1 MCGITGIIDYNSS
14 EDYTSTLGRMLGSIR
29 HRGPDSFGIYTDR
42 TANFASTRLS
52 IIDLNTGDQP
62 IHNEDKSVWVVLN
75 GEIYN
80 YPELRSE
87 LQAKGHKFYTTSDTE
102 VLVHLYEEHGN
113 DFLNMLNG
121 QYVFAIW
128 DHSRESLLMGRDRV
142 GIHPLFYH
150 YNGHR
155 LVFGSEIKSIFMDS
169 RIERRLNLK
178 SLSDIFTCWT
188 PVSPDTAFEGI
199 NQLPPAHYA
208 LLTKQGLNINRYWDL
223 SFNKESQSPKTLN
236 ESIEELYALLLDAT
250 RIRLRADVPV
260 GAYLSG
266 GLDSTLITSLVKKN
280 FNNELKTFSVSF
292 SNERF
297 DEAPFQEKAVK
308 SIGTDHRS
316 IKCYDRDIGAVFPD
330 IIWHAEV
337 PLLRTGPAP
346 LFKLSRLVRDNNFKV
361 VLTGE
366 GADEFF
372 AGYNIFKEDRIRR
385 FWAKSPDS
393 EIRPLLLKKLYPY
406 IFSNN
411 GKIDAFQRVFFKK
424 NLTDTENP
432 VYSHL
437 LRWSNTSAIKA
448 FFSEDYR
455 DQMEGLDNF
464 ISRYSAGLPED
475 FKLWSSLSRAQYVEA
490 NLFLSNYLL
499 SSQGDR
505 MAMGNS
511 VEGRFPFLDHRVIE
525 FAARIPPRFRL
536 NGLTEKFILK
546 RVAHNIIPKELIDR
560 PKQPYRAPIVT
571 SFMGKQSPE
580 YARELLSERMIID
593 KGYFDPKKVS
603 NLVNKCDKG
612 QGEILSERENMALV
626 GILSTQLLDNMFLK
640 EFPSRKI
647 TVPENIRIFAQR
659 AKRLAQRA

>member
-14 EDYTSTLGRMLGSIR
+14 EDYTSTIDRMLGSIR

-42 TANFASTRLS
+42 TANLASTRLS

-87 LQAKGHKFYTTSDTE
+87 LQAKGHTFYTSSDTE
-102 VLVHLYEEHGN
+102 VLVHLYEEHGH
-113 DFLNMLNG
+113 DFLNTLNG

-128 DHSRESLLMGRDRV
+128 DHNKKSLLLGRDRV

-155 LVFGSEIKSIFMDS
+155 LVFGSEIKAIFMDS

-188 PVSPDTAFEGI
+188 PMTPDTAFEGI
-199 NQLPPAHYA
+199 KQLPPAYYA
-208 LLTKQGLNINRYWDL
+208 VLTKQGLKLNRYWDL
-223 SFNKESQSPKTLN
+223 SFNNESQSEKRLN

-297 DEAPFQEKAVK
+297 DEAKFQETAVK

-330 IIWHAEV
+330 VIWHAEV

-346 LFKLSRLVRDNNFKV
+346 LFMLSRLVRENNFKV

-372 AGYNIFKEDRIRR
+372 AGYNIFKEDSIRR
-385 FWAKSPDS
+385 FWAKSPES
-393 EIRPLLLKKLYPY
+393 EIRPMLLKKLYPY
-406 IFSNN
+406 IFKDN
-411 GKIDAFQRVFFKK
+411 GKIEAFQKAFFKK
-424 NLTDTENP
+424 NLKDTGNP

-437 LRWSNTSAIKA
+437 LRWTNTSAIKA
-448 FFSEDYR
+448 FFSD
-455 DQMEGLDNF
+455 DLKGQMEGLDSF
-464 ISRYSAGLPED
+464 ISSYSAGLSED
-475 FKLWSSLSRAQYVEA
+475 FRSWAPLSRAQYIEA
-490 NLFLSNYLL
+490 NIFLPNYLL

-505 MAMGNS
+505 MTMGNS
-511 VEGRFPFLDHRVIE
+511 IEGRFPFLDHRVIE
-525 FAARIPPRFRL
+525 FAAGISPRFRL

-546 RVAHNIIPKELIDR
+546 SAARNIISKELADR
-560 PKQPYRAPIVT
+560 PKQPYRAPIAT
-571 SFMGKQSPE
+571 CFMGKSSPE
-580 YARELLSERMIID
+580 YARELLSERMIIE

-603 NLVNKCDKG
+603 ALVSKCEKG
-612 QGEILSERENMALV
+612 QGKILSERENMALV

-647 TVPENIRIFAQR
+647 NVPENIRVFRQDI
-659 AKRLAQRA
+659 

>member
-14 EDYTSTLGRMLGSIR
+14 EDYTPTLGRMLGSIR
-29 HRGPDSFGIYTDR
+29 HRGPDSFGIYSDQN
-42 TANFASTRLS
+42 AYLASTRLS

-62 IHNEDKSVWVVLN
+62 IHNEDKSIWVVLN
-75 GEIYN
+75 GEIFN
-80 YPELRSE
+80 YPELRME
-87 LQAKGHKFYTTSDTE
+87 LQAKGHKFYTTTDTE
-102 VLVHLYEEHGN
+102 VLVHLYEEHGYE
-113 DFLNMLNG
+113 FLNMLNG
-121 QYVFAIW
+121 QYCFAIW
-128 DHSRESLLMGRDRV
+128 DHNKRSLFLGRDRV

-150 YNGHR
+150 YKGNR
-155 LVFGSEIKSIFMDS
+155 LVFGSEIKSIFMDN

-178 SLSDIFTCWT
+178 TLSDIFTCWT
-188 PVSPDTAFEGI
+188 PVSPSTVFNDI
-199 NQLPPAHYA
+199 NQLPPAHYVV
-208 LLTKQGLNINRYWDL
+208 LSKQGMKITRYWDY
-223 SFNKESQSPKTLN
+223 SFNEESISHKTLN
-236 ESIEELYALLLDAT
+236 ESLEELNTLLMDAI

-266 GLDSTLITSLVKKN
+266 GLDSTLITSLIKRN

-297 DEAPFQEKAVK
+297 DEAPFQETAVK
-308 SIGTDHRS
+308 SLGTDHKS
-316 IKCYDRDIGAVFPD
+316 IKCFDSDIGAVFPD

-346 LFKLSRLVRDNNFKV
+346 LFKLSKLVRENNFKV

-385 FWAKSPDS
+385 FWAKSPES
-393 EIRPLLLKKLYPY
+393 ELRPVLLKKLYPY

-411 GKIDAFQRVFFKK
+411 GKIDAFQRAFFKK

-432 VYSHL
+432 AYPHL
-437 LRWSNTSAIKA
+437 IRWTNTSAIKA
-448 FFSEDYR
+448 FFSD
-455 DQMEGLDNF
+455 DIKSHMESLDDF
-464 ISRYSAGLPED
+464 VTRYNAALPDD
-475 FKLWSSLSRAQYVEA
+475 FKSWSPLSRAQYIEST
-490 NLFLSNYLL
+490 LFLSNYLL

-525 FAARIPPRFRL
+525 FATKIPPRFRL

-546 RVAHNIIPKELIDR
+546 RVARDVIPKELIDR
-560 PKQPYRAPIVT
+560 HKQPYRAPIVT
-571 SFMGKQSPE
+571 CFMGKSSPD
-580 YARELLSERMIID
+580 YIRELLSESMIVE

-603 NLVNKCDKG
+603 ALINKCDKG

-640 EFPSRKI
+640 EFPSRNI
-647 TVPENIRIFAQR
+647 TVPEKIRIFTQSAEGIVQS
-659 AKRLAQRA
+659 A

>member
-29 HRGPDSFGIYTDR
+29 HRGPDSFGIYSDR
-42 TANFASTRLS
+42 TANLASTRLS
-52 IIDLNTGDQP
+52 IIDLSTGDQP

-75 GEIYN
+75 GEIFN
-80 YPELRSE
+80 YPELRLE
-87 LQAKGHKFYTTSDTE
+87 LQAKGHKFYTTTDTE
-102 VLVHLYEEHGN
+102 VLVHLYEEHGH

-128 DHSRESLLMGRDRV
+128 DHNCKSLLMGRDRV

-150 YNGHR
+150 YKGNR

-208 LLTKQGLNINRYWDL
+208 VLTKQGLKIHRYWDL
-223 SFNKESQSPKTLN
+223 SFNEEFSSHKTLN
-236 ESIEELYALLLDAT
+236 ESLEELQDLLKDAI

-266 GLDSTLITSLVKKN
+266 GLDSTLITSLIKKN

-308 SIGTDHRS
+308 SLGTDHRS
-316 IKCYDRDIGAVFPD
+316 ITCFDSDIGAVFPD

-346 LFKLSRLVRDNNFKV
+346 LFKLSKLVRDNNFKV

-385 FWAKSPDS
+385 FWAKSPES

-411 GKIDAFQRVFFKK
+411 GKIDAFQRAFFKK
-424 NLTDTENP
+424 NITDTGNP
-432 VYSHL
+432 SYSHL
-437 LRWSNTSAIKA
+437 LRWGNTAAIKG
-448 FFSEDYR
+448 FFAYELRGKVGS
-455 DQMEGLDNF
+455 LDDF
-464 ISRYSAGLPED
+464 VARYNAGLPED
-475 FKLWSSLSRAQYVEA
+475 SRSWGALSRAQYNEA
-490 NLFLSNYLL
+490 IIFLPNYLL

-505 MAMGNS
+505 MTMGNS

-525 FAARIPPRFRL
+525 FAAGIPPRFRL

-546 RVAHNIIPKELIDR
+546 RVARDVIPKELIDR

-571 SFMGKQSPE
+571 CFMGKTSPE
-580 YARELLSERMIID
+580 YTRELLSERMIIE

-647 TVPENIRIFAQR
+647 TVPENLRIFKQD
-659 AKRLAQRA
+659 